1 MSVRHPLVCLLVGLL
16 FLSGCASSRYG
27 EQITTVHYYPRCY
40 APINDLRQA
49 DQDFNKNVAGG
60 AIGGALVGALVG
72 YLATGR
78 AEGAAIGAGAGAV
91 VGTGVGY
98 AKAKQERIADDNR
111 RMASYLVDIDG
122 DISGIDRATAAARVA
137 RDCYDQEFRQA
148 VADYKAQRISR
159 EELTR
164 RYQEIK
170 DGCTEAGNILG
181 TVIASTG
188 EKEQQYQQAIAQ
200 EAQQANKPV
209 PVVAA
214 AKPASAAQP
223 APAKTTTQ
231 TSTKKSSGAAA
242 TTTASSSG
250 AVVTKTSAKR
260 TPPPVKGDN
269 SLEAVAQNTQRLSES
284 KRDAEA
290 EQELIRQMQAEMD
303 GTLATLTS

>member
-1 MSVRHPLVCLLVGLL
+1 MTVRHPLLCLVVGLL
-16 FLSGCASSRYG
+16 FLSGCASSQYG

-49 DQDFNKNVAGG
+49 DKDFNKNVAGG
-60 AIGGALVGALVG
+60 AVGGALIGALVG
-72 YLATGR
+72 YLATGK

-122 DISGIDRATAAARVA
+122 DISGIDRATAAARVS
-137 RDCYDQEFRQA
+137 RDCYEREFQQA
-148 VADYKAQRISR
+148 VADFKAQRISR
-159 EELTR
+159 EDLTR

-170 DGCTEAGNILG
+170 DGSTEASNILG
-181 TVIASTG
+181 SVIASTT
-188 EKEQQYQQAIAQ
+188 EKEQQYQQAISE
-200 EAQQANKPV
+200 EAQKANKPV

-214 AKPASAAQP
+214 KADP
-223 APAKTTTQ
+223 APAKPSTTEPRKA
-231 TSTKKSSGAAA
+231 SNASAKA
-242 TTTASSSG
+242 TAPSPAQSPPASV
-250 AVVTKTSAKR
+250 AKTSAKR
-260 TPPPVKGDN
+260 TPAPKKGDT
-269 SLEAVAQNTQRLSES
+269 SLEAVAQNNQRLNES
-284 KRDAEA
+284 KRDAQD